1 MRWVTVLLVSL
12 LLLLQWPL
20 WFGER
25 GWFAVQRL
33 ENQLSQQDQAN
44 ALAQQ
49 DNDRLAGE
57 VQDLKAGLGGVQD
70 QARREMGMVKPD
82 EIFVQIVS
90 PAGTA
95 NAAPHQAASAP
106 AGSSPA
112 SSGASAHQ

>member
-33 ENQLSQQDQAN
+33 ENQLAQQNGANTQAR
-44 ALAQQ
+44 Q
-49 DNDRLAGE
+49 DNDRLSAE
-57 VQDLKAGLGGVQD
+57 VHDLKSGLSGVQD

-82 EIFVQIVS
+82 EIFVQIVPPARTGS
-90 PAGTA
+90 APDHTGAGTA
-95 NAAPHQAASAP
+95 PTGQ
-106 AGSSPA
+106 
-112 SSGASAHQ
+112 

>member
-33 ENQLSQQDQAN
+33 QNQ
-44 ALAQQ
+44 LAQQ
-49 DNDRLAGE
+49 NKANLLAQQANDRLSAE
-57 VQDLKAGLGGVQD
+57 VQDLKSGLSGVQD

-82 EIFVQIVS
+82 EIFVQIVPPTRAS
-90 PAGTA
+90 SLPAGTVA
-95 NAAPHQAASAP
+95 
-106 AGSSPA
+106 SSP
-112 SSGASAHQ
+112 SNHQ

>member
-33 ENQLSQQDQAN
+33 ENQLSQQEQAN

-49 DNDRLAGE
+49 DNDRLAAE
-57 VQDLKAGLGGVQD
+57 VNDLKDGLEMVEEK
-70 QARREMGMVKPD
+70 ARSELGMVKQG
-82 EIFVQIVS
+82 EIYVHVT
-90 PAGTA
+90 PARR
-95 NAAPHQAASAP
+95 
-106 AGSSPA
+106 
-112 SSGASAHQ
+112 

>member
-33 ENQLSQQDQAN
+33 ENQLSQQNQAN

-49 DNDRLAGE
+49 DNDRLAAE
-57 VQDLKAGLGGVQD
+57 VHDLRTGLSGVQD

-90 PAGTA
+90 PTA
-95 NAAPHQAASAP
+95 AKAASAP
-106 AGSSPA
+106 VPPR
-112 SSGASAHQ
+112 Q

>member
-33 ENQLSQQDQAN
+33 ENQLSQQEQAN

-49 DNDRLAGE
+49 DNNRLAAE
-57 VQDLKAGLGGVQD
+57 VQDLKTGLGGVQD
-70 QARREMGMVKPD
+70 QARRLAD
-82 EIFVQIVS
+82 LF
-90 PAGTA
+90 
-95 NAAPHQAASAP
+95 
-106 AGSSPA
+106 
-112 SSGASAHQ
+112 SGLRGGARCCAVWRG

>member
-33 ENQLSQQDQAN
+33 ENQLGQQNQAN
-44 ALAQQ
+44 VLAQQ
-49 DNDRLAGE
+49 DNDRLAAE
-57 VQDLKAGLGGVQD
+57 VQDLKTGLSGVQD

-82 EIFVQIVS
+82 EVFVQIVPPTRTGS
-90 PAGTA
+90 LP
-95 NAAPHQAASAP
+95 ASAANP
-106 AGSSPA
+106 APPA
-112 SSGASAHQ
+112 AK

>member
-33 ENQLSQQDQAN
+33 ENQLSQLEQAN

-49 DNDRLAGE
+49 DNNRLAAE
-57 VQDLKAGLGGVQD
+57 VQDLKTGLSGVQD

-82 EIFVQIVS
+82 EIFVQIV
-90 PAGTA
+90 PPKGAA
-95 NAAPHQAASAP
+95 NPSSNSAARAAPSGHQ
-106 AGSSPA
+106 
-112 SSGASAHQ
+112 

>member
-33 ENQLSQQDQAN
+33 QNQLAQQDQAN
-44 ALAQQ
+44 LKALQ
-49 DNDRLAGE
+49 DNDRLAAE
-57 VQDLKAGLGGVQD
+57 VHDLKSGLSGVQD

-82 EIFVQIVS
+82 EIFVQIVP
-90 PAGTA
+90 PARASSLPTSA
-95 NAAPHQAASAP
+95 AAAPP
-106 AGSSPA
+106 SSP
-112 SSGASAHQ
+112 Q

>member
-33 ENQLSQQDQAN
+33 ENQLSQQEQAT

-49 DNDRLAGE
+49 DNDRLAAE
-57 VQDLKAGLGGVQD
+57 VHDLKAGLGGVQD

-82 EIFVQIVS
+82 EIFVQIVP
-90 PAGTA
+90 PAR
-95 NAAPHQAASAP
+95 AASA
-106 AGSSPA
+106 SF
-112 SSGASAHQ
+112 GAR

>member
-33 ENQLSQQDQAN
+33 ENQLSQQEQAN

-49 DNDRLAGE
+49 DNDRLAAE
-57 VQDLKAGLGGVQD
+57 VHDLKAGLGGVQD

-82 EIFVQIVS
+82 EIFVQIVP
-90 PAGTA
+90 PAR
-95 NAAPHQAASAP
+95 AASA
-106 AGSSPA
+106 S
-112 SSGASAHQ
+112 ASASAR